1 MKDISAHVMDI
12 TQNSITADASQILID
27 IVCDDIKDEL
37 TVSIADN
44 GKGMSPEMLASV
56 TSPFTTTRTTRKV
69 GLGIPLFK
77 EGCEKTGGRFSIS
90 SELGV
95 GTTLTA
101 IYKKSHID
109 RPPMGDMAG
118 VLATLVLCNEDICFK
133 IKASYQEREIAFDT
147 AEVKNTLEGIPFS
160 NPDVSMFIM
169 GYLKEGFKEVFGG
182 EFE

>member
-12 TQNSITADASQILID
+12 VQNSITANATEIGVD
-27 IVCDDIKDEL
+27 IKCDDADDTFCI
-37 TVSIADN
+37 TITDN
-44 GKGMSPEMLASV
+44 GKGMSEEMVSRV
-56 TSPFTTTRTTRKV
+56 TDPFTTTRTTRKV

-77 EGCEKTGGRFSIS
+77 EGCEKTGGSFSIT
-90 SELGV
+90 SELGK
-95 GTTLTA
+95 GTVVSA

-109 RPPMGDMAG
+109 RPPIGDMPG
-118 VLATLVLCNEDICFK
+118 VLSTLVICNEDIRFR
-133 IKASYQEREIAFDT
+133 ITASYAEEFAFDT